1 MTDTTDKHPFS
12 ADRPIASRE
21 EDLLGRSHF
30 AESLASAIKG
40 WKGNESLVVALH
52 GPWGSGKSSVKNMVL
67 ETLHH
72 PDKTSHIIL
81 QFNPWQWAGHE
92 ELARAFFHEVGLAL
106 GRADTSKKGKKR
118 ASKWKSYAAYLKAGS
133 FLAVGVRRLVTGL
146 FILIGLLGISSSVID
161 ALWFKMGLL
170 VIGLCFLI
178 LAAFSEWMGTFFEKV
193 AAAIEA
199 RS

>member
-52 GPWGSGKSSVKNMVL
+52 GPWGSGKSSIKNMVL

-92 ELARAFFHEVGLAL
+92 ESCTS
-106 GRADTSKKGKKR
+106 GRAGGLICEP
-118 ASKWKSYAAYLKAGS
+118 LKAVWPATP
-133 FLAVGVRRLVTGL
+133 AVPSYSN
-146 FILIGLLGISSSVID
+146 I
-161 ALWFKMGLL
+161 
-170 VIGLCFLI
+170 
-178 LAAFSEWMGTFFEKV
+178 FS
-193 AAAIEA
+193 
-199 RS
+199 